1 MNETLILLASNALT
15 SIATWFVSRKR
26 QQADTDNQILKNME
40 LVVSSYKV
48 LIEDLKTEI
57 ESLNIKIQEL
67 EQKIDVLH
75 TENRKLRTKKNSL

>member
-1 MNETLILLASNALT
+1 MNSELILILSNALT
-15 SIATWFVSRKR
+15 GVAAWFVSRKR

-75 TENRKLRTKKNSL
+75 DENKKLKSKKNSL

>member
-1 MNETLILLASNALT
+1 MNETLILLISNTLT
-15 SIATWFVSRKR
+15 GAAAWFVSRRR

-67 EQKIDVLH
+67 EGKIDVLH
-75 TENRKLRTKKNSL
+75 TENRKLKSKKNSL